1 MSEET
6 ATYTAG
12 MHNGR
17 GVEKEIP
24 RPPARTTRSLLP
36 LSWVGRAVE
45 VTTTDGDSFVGT
57 LLDLCPTG
65 PIVRTRLSKS
75 EACKRAV
82 SWDVLKF
89 VDLREGE

>member
-24 RPPARTTRSLLP
+24 RPPVRTTRSLLP
-36 LSWVGRAVE
+36 LSWVGRSVE
-45 VTTTDGDSFVGT
+45 ITLIDGDSLTGT
-57 LLDLCPTG
+57 LLDLCGAG
-65 PIVRTRLSKS
+65 PIVQCRLSRS
-75 EACKRAV
+75 EACKRVV
-82 SWDVLKF
+82 SWDALRF
-89 VDLREGE
+89 LDLLEGD